1 MEQSVSPPPHPP
13 HSHQNTKNTNNTIV
27 GVLILAG
34 LCFIGWKLR
43 QRALARRKDPLS
55 QDLDFRKPNP
65 AQRALTKMP
74 FFEKHFGPKEWYH
87 IEDPSA
93 SSPRGSL
100 DKKVNPHSAAWLSR
114 RFEAPSFARTHDKAV
129 VGTASG
135 LKIDTTVSQREVE
148 SDEVSPTST
157 MLGGETAVYASKEG
171 SNRSSGVN
179 NTTTS
184 TGPPPYSSPAQR
196 QTVVSD
202 MSSLSSGFGDGD
214 IIMLPPATAS
224 SPAHRSTLSTSN
236 RETVYT
242 EASEDSPPRFRTVNS
257 WVRQQS
263 GQVRREQRDE
273 STPPVPVLP
282 PLEFDL
288 GMMMPDGQ
296 TPRRVDMGK

>member
-1 MEQSVSPPPHPP
+1 M
-13 HSHQNTKNTNNTIV
+13 N
-27 GVLILAG
+27 
-34 LCFIGWKLR
+34 
-43 QRALARRKDPLS
+43 
-55 QDLDFRKPNP
+55 PN
-65 AQRALTKMP
+65 
-74 FFEKHFGPKEWYH
+74 
-87 IEDPSA
+87 
-93 SSPRGSL
+93 
-100 DKKVNPHSAAWLSR
+100 SAAWLSR
-114 RFEAPSFARTHDKAV
+114 RFEAPSFARTHDKV
-129 VGTASG
+129 VGASG
-135 LKIDTTVSQREVE
+135 LKIDTTVSQREVA

-171 SNRSSGVN
+171 SNRSSGIN
-179 NTTTS
+179 NNTS

-214 IIMLPPATAS
+214 IIMPPPATAS
-224 SPAHRSTLSTSN
+224 SPAHRSTLSAGN

-263 GQVRREQRDE
+263 GRVRREQRDE